1 VFTSQIGVDI
11 FFESL
16 VEMNLDGRH
25 LGKIKIFALGS
36 ETAKALKNYHIIPD
50 AIPDNYSNEGMLKLL
65 KNSQGKRLLLPRS
78 TKADQ
83 HFVEELSKDFEVD
96 AIQCYE
102 TSFTD
107 EALNISSLDKS
118 DYISFTSSST
128 VEGFIRQLEDQEQFK
143 NTGRRQDIFGKTV
156 VIGPVTRAAL
166 EEFEI
171 EADLMADVSTIDA
184 MIDTI
189 LADVKKEQKEISDDK
204 TTY

>member
-1 VFTSQIGVDI
+1 
-11 FFESL
+11 
-16 VEMNLDGRH
+16 
-25 LGKIKIFALGS
+25 
-36 ETAKALKNYHIIPD
+36 
-50 AIPDNYSNEGMLKLL
+50 
-65 KNSQGKRLLLPRS
+65 
-78 TKADQ
+78 
-83 HFVEELSKDFEVD
+83 VD